1 MTAAIIDAGDGLPL
15 TIPALVRQ
23 RAREQGDRVLLVCD
37 RERLTYAEA
46 DERSRLLARGLLAA
60 GAAKGSHVAL
70 LYPNGPDFIVGA
82 LAAAR
87 IGAVVLPFST
97 LSTADELRW
106 LLAHSDTLFLL
117 AAQEYRSHRY
127 AEALRAALP
136 ELDYAR
142 PQLLTSV
149 TAPWLRRIWFSGPL
163 PAGWDPGWSIT
174 ALVES
179 AKQVGEDYFH
189 AVEDRVSPADRFVII
204 HTSGST
210 STPKG
215 VVHIQGAAMR
225 YLDNLN
231 RIRHYGP
238 EDVVFSLSPWFWTA
252 GFYYAL
258 FSVIVAGARLVTS
271 NSSDAA
277 ETLDLLERER
287 PNIGNGWAA
296 VTERLAADPSFPRRD
311 LSFLRRG
318 TLYPI
323 MRPELRPRDPD
334 LRHGTYGQTEVGS
347 TLTTSGD
354 EGDLPER
361 LRGAFGQ
368 VVPGYEVKIVDPDTG
383 DECSTGQLG
392 EAWVRGPFL
401 MDGYYGKT
409 RGQVFEPGGW
419 FRTGDMGLLDAEG
432 YFYFKNRRNDMI
444 KTAGAN
450 VAPREVEAVLRELTG
465 GLPCYVVG
473 VPDAQ
478 RGQLVAAVVVA
489 ERPDEVDEASLSERL
504 SARLS
509 SYKVPRRILRLAQAE
524 MPVMPTGKV
533 NVRALAALVRD
544 RLD

>member
-1 MTAAIIDAGDGLPL
+1 
-15 TIPALVRQ
+15 
-23 RAREQGDRVLLVCD
+23 
-37 RERLTYAEA
+37 
-46 DERSRLLARGLLAA
+46 
-60 GAAKGSHVAL
+60 
-70 LYPNGPDFIVGA
+70 
-82 LAAAR
+82 
-87 IGAVVLPFST
+87 
-97 LSTADELRW
+97 
-106 LLAHSDTLFLL
+106 
-117 AAQEYRSHRY
+117 
-127 AEALRAALP
+127 
-136 ELDYAR
+136 
-142 PQLLTSV
+142 
-149 TAPWLRRIWFSGPL
+149 
-163 PAGWDPGWSIT
+163 
-174 ALVES
+174 
-179 AKQVGEDYFH
+179 
-189 AVEDRVSPADRFVII
+189 
-204 HTSGST
+204 
-210 STPKG
+210 
-215 VVHIQGAAMR
+215 
-225 YLDNLN
+225 
-231 RIRHYGP
+231 
-238 EDVVFSLSPWFWTA
+238 
-252 GFYYAL
+252 
-258 FSVIVAGARLVTS
+258 
-271 NSSDAA
+271 
-277 ETLDLLERER
+277 
-287 PNIGNGWAA
+287 
-296 VTERLAADPSFPRRD
+296 
-311 LSFLRRG
+311 
-318 TLYPI
+318 